1 MTATRRALLVL
12 ATTLAAA
19 APVSAIV
26 SADPDVPAAAEPA
39 CHTVA
44 QVGDSTSLAGINTQL
59 VPDEHERTEG
69 AYHDI
74 AGVDHTWIDA
84 LAGRTTVD
92 PANNGTNGVD
102 ALTTLTTH
110 NPDCYVLAVGTN
122 DAGYVAMGSAV
133 PAAERIDRMM
143 ALTAGKP
150 VLWPTVVTLPTETAD
165 GYQPESMR
173 AFNAALVDATNRYP
187 TLHVYDWAAL
197 AEANPELF
205 YEDGIHPNPDGAR
218 LRNRKFAEQLAH
230 LPTAPAVIRDSDE
243 KLGNVTATVN
253 PEPAE

>member
-1 MTATRRALLVL
+1 MTVARRTLL
-12 ATTLAAA
+12 TLAAA
-19 APVSAIV
+19 LVATTPAAAIA
-26 SADPDVPAAAEPA
+26 SADPAVPVPAEPA

-74 AGVDHTWIDA
+74 AGIDHTWIDA

-92 PANNGTNGVD
+92 PASNGTNGVE
-102 ALTTLTTH
+102 ALTALTTH
-110 NPDCYVLAVGTN
+110 NPDCYVLALGTN
-122 DAGYVAMGSAV
+122 DAGYLAMGSAV

-165 GYQPESMR
+165 GYQPASMR
-173 AFNAALVDATNRYP
+173 AFNAALADATQRYP
-187 TLHVYDWAAL
+187 NLHVYDWAAL

-218 LRNRKFAEQLAH
+218 LRNRKFAEQLTH
-230 LPTAPAVIRDSDE
+230 LPTAPAVIHDSDE
-243 KLGNVTATVN
+243 KLGNVTAGVSAA
-253 PEPAE
+253 PAE